1 MASLRVAGSAVSI
14 GSLILDSAPTN
25 GALAGVY
32 FVVAAACAFRLF
44 RYRCARRN
52 EDKKLSGA
60 LGMPQAASGACCSH
74 VSYSMLFVW
83 VGLAGLMLRAISLLA
98 CCLLAVETTYRTS
111 FTERLVAV
119 LLGAGDWLAASA
131 YLLLMA
137 AVVYSGY
144 EARQHLYS
152 GSSMRRLLLV
162 LLSLANVAL
171 VACAIGLYTACFA
184 TGASPQADLFRITF
198 VTIACVN
205 VILPG
210 LLFAGW
216 MATCLLFAGFPY
228 RTSSLQRSARAIRRL
243 TVVWT
248 IARVLWATTSFV
260 FSSQQLVNDLSGVG
274 EWLFSL
280 VLGAVF
286 VLADLLPA
294 LLIFAPRMLPVLL
307 RGPASTGSVAVL
319 RADGMTDSQG
329 DAPFTGRSDV
339 DGGGS
344 SDIGDSNSVGIPLIS
359 GEGSSVDRFGVGPG
373 PGNLGINIAASMRR
387 LVDGAAGSGGAAGNG
402 GAAHS
407 YGHSHGHSRDDFVT
421 ARGDM
426 EGSYSL
432 VGSAAGGGIG
442 LGAGTSPSMAHAS
455 THPQALAHAYS
466 GSHGLVVGSLNA
478 AAGGSSGSRRRAG
491 TDHAHP
497 PHSHSHGTAASG
509 TAGAGGDDIP
519 ELF

>member
-1 MASLRVAGSAVSI
+1 MRVTSSAVSI
-14 GSLILDSAPTN
+14 GALILDSAPTN

-32 FVVAAACAFRLF
+32 FVSAAICLF
-44 RYRCARRN
+44 TLLRYRCARRN
-52 EDKKLSGA
+52 EDRKA
-60 LGMPQAASGACCSH
+60 HEVLGLPHGTVRPGCCSH
-74 VSYSMLFVW
+74 VSYSMLVVW
-83 VGLAGLMLRAISLLA
+83 VGLAGLILRAISLLA

-152 GSSMRRLLLV
+152 GTRMRRLLLV
-162 LLSLANVAL
+162 LLSVANVAL

-184 TGASPQADLFRITF
+184 TGASPQADLFRVTF
-198 VTIACVN
+198 VTIACIN

-210 LLFAGW
+210 LLCVGW

-260 FSSQQLVNDLSGVG
+260 FSSQQLVSGLSGVG

-307 RGPASTGSVAVL
+307 RGPASTGSAAVL
-319 RADGMTDSQG
+319 RSEAGVADELC
-329 DAPFTGRSDV
+329 DAPLSGRSDGE
-339 DGGGS
+339 GGCG
-344 SDIGDSNSVGIPLIS
+344 DLGDSNSVGIPLIS
-359 GEGSSVDRFGVGPG
+359 GEGDSIDRFGVGVG
-373 PGNLGINIAASMRR
+373 PALGLGGAGMRR
-387 LVDGAAGSGGAAGNG
+387 LLDAGSSGSGADAGGAGVHVG
-402 GAAHS
+402 GE
-407 YGHSHGHSRDDFVT
+407 GDRGHSREDFVT
-421 ARGDM
+421 ARGDS
-426 EGSYSL
+426 EAAYAGAAIRSGSL
-432 VGSAAGGGIG
+432 
-442 LGAGTSPSMAHAS
+442 THAN
-455 THPQALAHAYS
+455 THPQALAHTHAYAS
-466 GSHGLVVGSLNA
+466 GHGLVLGSLNA
-478 AAGGSSGSRRRAG
+478 AVGGSGSRRRAG
-491 TDHAHP
+491 TDNAHP
-497 PHSHSHGTAASG
+497 HS
-509 TAGAGGDDIP
+509 AGAAGPGDDIP